1 MIPRAVSQP
10 RWRRSDAARVSER
23 VVGSRPVTAKILLN
37 AQDRLRLQSVGQR
50 GGFRPFRREQLE
62 QPITSLFEQ
71 QVARHPERVAVKTRN
86 ESLTYRALAAA
97 ATRLARAI
105 TRHARPTGGV
115 ESVALLFGQT
125 SAAVTATLAALKAR
139 RPYVPLE
146 PSHPLERLVEI
157 LNDAQATLLVTD
169 SRHLPLLNGLSE
181 QWPVLNVDELDPSI
195 LPDAPAVPQ
204 PATDLA
210 AIFYTSGTTGK
221 PKGVMQDHRSI
232 LHRVMIDVDGYG
244 IHPDDR
250 LSLLSAP
257 TYSVSLRN
265 LFGALLSGATVC
277 PFDFEVEGLGRLAR
291 WLIEERITIFSA
303 TPTVFRHFAATLTG
317 NEDFGDVRL
326 VDVGGEGARQSDVE
340 LYKRH
345 FSPVCILANTLGCNE
360 AGVYRRFFI
369 DRNTVIDS
377 DIVPVGYEIADK
389 EVVLLS
395 DGKEV
400 APNELGEIA
409 IRSPYLPSGYWGR
422 PDLTDAVFVPD
433 PGGGAQRLY
442 LTGDMGEMRPDG
454 CLIFR
459 GRKDSR
465 AKIRGQFVD
474 LAELENSLLQHDG
487 VKEAVVKAVERHG
500 NRTQLVAFV
509 VPAPAAALTTR
520 KLRRFLART
529 IPAFMVPSKFEF
541 LSALPKLTNGKVDR
555 QALVL
560 PDETRVAVRQIDRAD
575 GPPYVAPIET
585 IEHQLVEIWEELLRV
600 HPIGVRD
607 NFFDLGGD
615 SLMALQMMEEVELRC
630 GEPVPASALISGA
643 TLGELA
649 ETLVEQRLHER
660 TSLVVKVQSGD
671 DSSWPFFF
679 LHGDFRGGGFYCVNL
694 ARAVG
699 EDQRFYVVAAHGLN
713 GDPVPPT
720 IEAMAASYV
729 AMIQAAEPEGPYLL
743 GGLCHAGLIAFE
755 IARQLERKG
764 HQIGLVA
771 MIGPPAWNPPH
782 WRWIKDTVAAVV
794 SLCGGHHDR
803 ATEIFLA
810 IRTQRVRLRQFA
822 RYSATWL
829 NGTARMSLQERV
841 ATARRLTNRLVSGV
855 LVSEKPWVADPLQ
868 PSPIDDD
875 VMLTY
880 RRAVASYVRR
890 SYSGR
895 VALFWP
901 DEVPINTLGCSPL
914 QWESAPDP
922 SIGWRTVV
930 PDIEIHQLPGDYTT
944 SITRHVHILA
954 NRLKTSVQRARAQQ
968 ADAASPHRDADSGL
982 LSRLFLP
989 SRVR

>member
-23 VVGSRPVTAKILLN
+23 VVGSRPVSAKIVLN
-37 AQDRLRLQSVGQR
+37 AQDRVRLQSVGHSGR
-50 GGFRPFRREQLE
+50 FRPFRREQLE

-71 QVARHPERVAVKTRN
+71 QVALHPERVAVKTRN
-86 ESLTYRALAAA
+86 ESMTYRALDAA

-115 ESVALLFGQT
+115 ESVAFLFGQT

-146 PSHPLERLVEI
+146 PSHPQERLVEI
-157 LNDAQATLLVTD
+157 LNDARATLLVTD
-169 SRHLPLLNGLSE
+169 SRHLPLVNALSDK
-181 QWPVLNVDELDPSI
+181 WPVLNVDELDAFVVPE
-195 LPDAPAVPQ
+195 APMVLH

-221 PKGVMQDHRSI
+221 PKGVMQDHRGI
-232 LHRVMIDVDGYG
+232 LHRVMIDADGYG
-244 IHPDDR
+244 IHPGDR
-250 LSLLSAP
+250 LSLLSPP

-265 LFGALLSGATVC
+265 LFGAVLSGATVC

-317 NEDFGDVRL
+317 EEDFGDVRL
-326 VDVGGEGARQSDVE
+326 VDVGGEGARKTDVE

-345 FSPVCILANTLGCNE
+345 FSPACILANTLGCNE
-360 AGVYRRFFI
+360 AGVYRRYFI
-369 DRNTVIDS
+369 DRNTVIDG
-377 DIVPVGYEIADK
+377 DIVPVGYGVADK

-395 DGKEV
+395 HGKEV

-409 IRSPYLPSGYWGR
+409 IRSRYLPSGYWGR

-433 PGGGAQRLY
+433 PDGGGQRLY

-454 CLIFR
+454 CLIYR

-487 VKEAVVKAVERHG
+487 VTEAVVKAVERYG

-509 VPAPAAALTTR
+509 VASPEAALTTR

-560 PDETRVAVRQIDRAD
+560 PDETRGAVRQIERAD

-615 SLMALQMMEEVELRC
+615 SLMALQMIEEVELRC
-630 GEPVPASALISGA
+630 GEPVPAAALIGGA

-649 ETLVEQRLHER
+649 KMLVEQRLHER
-660 TSLVVKVQSGD
+660 TALVVKVQSG

-694 ARAVG
+694 ARALG
-699 EDQRFYVVAAHGLN
+699 EHQRFYVVAAHGLN
-713 GDPVPPT
+713 GDAVPPT
-720 IEAMAASYV
+720 IEAMAAAYV
-729 AMIQAAEPEGPYLL
+729 EMIQAAEPQGPYLL

-764 HQIGLVA
+764 HKVGLVA

-782 WRWIKDTVAAVV
+782 WRWIKDTVAAIVGV
-794 SLCGGHHDR
+794 CGGHHDR
-803 ATEIFLA
+803 ATDLFLA
-810 IRTQRVRLRQFA
+810 MRTQRVRLRQFA
-822 RYSATWL
+822 EYSVTWL
-829 NGTARMSLQERV
+829 KETARMSLHERI
-841 ATARRLTNRLVSGV
+841 ATATRLTNRLVSGV

-868 PSPIDDD
+868 PPPTDDD

-901 DEVPINTLGCSPL
+901 DEVPINTLGRSPL

-922 SIGWRTVV
+922 SLGWRTVV
-930 PDIEIHQLPGDYTT
+930 ADLEIHQLPGDYTT
-944 SITRHVHILA
+944 SITRHAHILA
-954 NRLKTSVQRARAQQ
+954 NRLKTSVKRARAQQ
-968 ADAASPHRDADSGL
+968 GNAAAPHRDADAGL